1 VNYLL
6 DTSVVSDFVRGTEP
20 VLWRLRATSPSA
32 IAVSVVTVMEV
43 QYGLLLRPSL
53 GRKLAK
59 VVDALFDSVTVLPFE
74 RKDAD
79 EAARLRAELKRKG
92 RPIGAYDLLI
102 GATALRRGLVLV
114 TSNTGE
120 FAHCESL
127 VLEDWRVGA

>member
-1 VNYLL
+1 MNYLL
-6 DTSVVSDFVRGTEP
+6 DTCVVSDFARGTEP
-20 VLWRLRATSPSA
+20 VLSRLRATPPSA

-43 QYGLLLRPSL
+43 RYGLLLRPAL

-92 RPIGAYDLLI
+92 FPVGAYDLLI
-102 GATALRRGLVLV
+102 GATALGRGLVLV
-114 TSNTGE
+114 TSNTRE
-120 FAHCESL
+120 FARCESL
-127 VLEDWRVGA
+127 VVEDWRSGA